1 MDRVTENLLVA
12 LDPVA
17 VELLLAL
24 LASPLT
30 EAELVETTGSLGQP
44 TCNRRLHRLRV
55 AGLVGQEDG
64 RAHAPGRCWAVQ
76 HVDET
81 EALLE
86 ALLGLAD
93 AVEAEN
99 RAARKGVRSR
109 LLLSRARRLGIRS
122 VKDTS

>member
-1 MDRVTENLLVA
+1 LDRLTENLLMA

-30 EAELVETTGSLGQP
+30 EAELVETIGSLGQP
-44 TCNRRLHRLRV
+44 TCNRRLHRLKDT
-55 AGLVGQEDG
+55 GLVKQERG
-64 RAHAPGRCWAVQ
+64 RIHAPGRCWTIR
-76 HVDET
+76 HVDEI

-99 RAARKGVRSR
+99 QAARKEARKR

-122 VKDTS
+122 VDNAS